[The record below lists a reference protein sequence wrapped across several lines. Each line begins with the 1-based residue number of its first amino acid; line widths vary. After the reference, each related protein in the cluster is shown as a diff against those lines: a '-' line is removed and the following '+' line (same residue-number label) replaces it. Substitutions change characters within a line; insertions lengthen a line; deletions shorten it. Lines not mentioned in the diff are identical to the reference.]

1 VVGLVKKNK
10 AMKTY
15 LVSIWAALA
24 ASSLLLFFGCA
35 TYRGAPPLQAAVDKG
50 EVAAVRQLL
59 QAGTP
64 PNERGPGGWTALH
77 RAAYR
82 GKREI
87 TQVLLD
93 AGARMNVKDNQG
105 FTPLHW
111 AVCESVLIPE
121 AQDVAKL
128 LVARGADINA
138 RDKEGSTP
146 LFWAV
151 WQGNRELADFLLAH
165 GADPGIKGKENL
177 TPLELAR
184 RYPGAH

>member
-1 VVGLVKKNK
+1 
-10 AMKTY
+10 MKTY
-15 LVSIWAALA
+15 LGSIWAALA
-24 ASSLLLFFGCA
+24 ASSVLLFSGCA
-35 TYRGAPPLQAAVDKG
+35 TYRGAPPLQAAVDQSK
-50 EVAAVRQLL
+50 VAAVRQLL

-64 PNERGPGGWTALH
+64 PNGQGSGGWTALH
-77 RAAYR
+77 RAAYG

-87 TQVLLD
+87 AQVLLD
-93 AGARMNVKDNQG
+93 AGASMNVKDAQG

-111 AVCESVLIPE
+111 AVYESLLTPE

-128 LVARGADINA
+128 LVVRGADINA

-151 WQGNRELADFLLAH
+151 WQGNRDLADFLLAH
-165 GADPGIKGKENL
+165 GADPAIKGKENL

-184 RYPGAH
+184 TTFSTK